1 MDIYFESVCE
11 MDIIYNFE
19 KIQFIIDELIIGGEM
34 LETDKTRVPDCVT
47 FLDNLQEDNPQG
59 NPLKAIIDDLR
70 M

>member
-34 LETDKTRVPDCVT
+34 LETDKTRVPECVT
-47 FLDNLQEDNPQG
+47 FLDKLQENNPQG
-59 NPLKAIIDDLR
+59 NPLRAMMDDFR